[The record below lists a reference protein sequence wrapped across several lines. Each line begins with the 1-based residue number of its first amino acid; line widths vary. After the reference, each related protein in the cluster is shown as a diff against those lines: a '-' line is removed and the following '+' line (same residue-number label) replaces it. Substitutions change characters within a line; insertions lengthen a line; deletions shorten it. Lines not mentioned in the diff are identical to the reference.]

1 MKLKSISD
9 FRWLKRYMPRGLY
22 GRAALI
28 LLVPMV
34 TLQLVVTIVFIQRH
48 YGDVARQMTRALAL
62 DVRLIEREVNKMDDA
77 DKARSGAAILGAQLQ
92 IGAMLGDRPPPEPL
106 RRGIFDLSGRVVAA
120 TLKQELPDL
129 LAVDLLRDRRIV
141 TFWVRTAHGPLRITV
156 PHDRVSAA
164 NPHQF
169 LVLMLFVG
177 GLMTFIAFIYLRN
190 QLRPIKRLARAAEAF
205 GRGQVVPYRPSG
217 AIEVRSA
224 GTAFLQMRA
233 RIERQIEQRMLML
246 SSVSHDL
253 RTPLT
258 RLKLAVSLMEDD
270 PAVADL
276 ARDIGHME
284 RMIGEFLDFTREEAQ
299 SEMEPTDP
307 CTLAARA
314 VEMSGRAVAGAQIE
328 LAPCP
333 ADAGMIEAR
342 PEALERA
349 LDNLLQ
355 NALRHGE
362 RVRLSLELR
371 RGELAFVIED
381 DGPGIPEEA
390 RERVS
395 QPFVRLDEA
404 RSQNRGGGVG
414 LGMAIA
420 ADIARRHGG
429 RLELGESAALGGLKV
444 ALVLPRQGADGQ
456 G

>member
-34 TLQLVVTIVFIQRH
+34 TLQLVATVVFIQRH
-48 YGDVARQMTRALAL
+48 YGDVARQMTRALVL
-62 DVRLIEREVNKMDDA
+62 DVRLIQRHVNEMDDPSR
-77 DKARSGAAILGAQLQ
+77 ARSEAALLGAQLRM
-92 IGAMLGDRPPPEPL
+92 GALLGDPPPAQE
-106 RRGIFDLSGRVVAA
+106 RRIGLFDFSGRAVAA
-120 TLKQELPDL
+120 TLEAELPEL

-141 TFWVRTAHGPLRITV
+141 MFWVKTDHGPLRLSV
-156 PHDRVSAA
+156 LHDRVSAA

-177 GLMTFIAFIYLRN
+177 ALMTLIAFIYLRN

-217 AIEVRSA
+217 AIEVRAA
-224 GTAFLQMRA
+224 GAAFLQMRA

-270 PAVADL
+270 PAAADL
-276 ARDIGHME
+276 LQDIDHME
-284 RMIGEFLDFTREEAQ
+284 RMIGEFLDFTRGEAQ
-299 SEMEPTDP
+299 SETEPTDP
-307 CTLAARA
+307 CALARRL
-314 VEMSGRAVAGAQIE
+314 VEMAGRAGARIE

-333 ADAGMIEAR
+333 EGPGPIDAR

-362 RVRLSLELR
+362 RVRMSIEAR

-381 DGPGIPEEA
+381 DGPGIPAEA
-390 RERVS
+390 REKVS

-404 RSQNRGGGVG
+404 RSHNRGASGSASGGVG

-429 RLELGESAALGGLKV
+429 RLELGESADLGGLKV
-444 ALVLPRQGADGQ
+444 ALVLPRRGA
-456 G
+456 